1 MLHVCTPANRH
12 LYGRQLADMD
22 RKRHAL
28 FGDGASDEDDDGEA
42 VHLLGVD
49 EDGYCSASVRMR
61 PANGRSAILERL
73 AEPASADAVARLG
86 TANLWDVSGWINAG
100 GGRAIEQEM
109 RIGLIEYLL
118 SQGASHGLAVS
129 NMAGLA
135 QMIRTGWRVQPLGYT
150 RRTFDPALTMVV
162 ALPISADATA
172 QARQLA
178 GREDAILLEVDPTSP
193 WAHLPIQTIG
203 AAFANLASQAADAA
217 DPRAPAARSLSAGGP
232 PTGST
237 PGGLQFSEAWP

>member
-12 LYGRQLADMD
+12 LYVRQLADMD
-22 RKRHAL
+22 RNRRAL
-28 FGDGASDEDDDGEA
+28 FGAGASDEDDDAGA

-49 EDGYCSASVRMR
+49 EDGYCFASVRMR
-61 PANGRSAILERL
+61 PANGRSAIIERL
-73 AEPASADAVARLG
+73 AEPASADAAARLG

-100 GGRAIEQEM
+100 GGWATEREM

-129 NMAGLA
+129 NMTGLA
-135 QMIRTGWRVQPLGYT
+135 HMIRTGWRVQPLGYT

-162 ALPISADATA
+162 ALPISADAAA

-178 GREDAILLEVDPTSP
+178 GREDAILLEVDPTEP
-193 WAHLPIQTIG
+193 WVHLPIQTIG
-203 AAFANLASQAADAA
+203 AAFANLASQAANASDL
-217 DPRAPAARSLSAGGP
+217 RTHAARHLCASGLPS
-232 PTGST
+232 GST
-237 PGGLQFSEAWP
+237 PSGLQRSEAWP